1 VYSRLVILASD
12 SDHERTAG
20 FALIGHKVEDKSR
33 RHKRRSQEAI
43 AISARVA
50 QQDRSTPVL
59 GYGAEFMSEPIID
72 LGIGFL
78 FAVLIAFGVVA
89 AIRARRSRSA
99 VLRVPATPPPAMS
112 AIEADMDQVHSQIAV
127 ATRRLEICVEQ
138 MKSRTTSQLAE
149 IGKTSET
156 VGRLKAELAEKNAA
170 LATLIDKERAVGT
183 QLRATEIELT
193 AKTQSLEQVERA
205 LADRKAEFARFMNE
219 FNLHPELAKAQA
231 RHAAEVEALKAEKA
245 SLQAELSRS
254 REECAKLKD
263 DMLSM
268 QKQVETTWATER
280 MANAVLRERIND
292 VASEVVRVAVALEG
306 LNSPIDSLVAGK
318 AASAPAV
325 AVAEEPLSHDQRGNG
340 LSGEITLPVPIENG
354 DGTSSDLIH
363 RIRALRQRAVRTEAT
378 P

>member
-1 VYSRLVILASD
+1 
-12 SDHERTAG
+12 
-20 FALIGHKVEDKSR
+20 
-33 RHKRRSQEAI
+33 
-43 AISARVA
+43 
-50 QQDRSTPVL
+50 
-59 GYGAEFMSEPIID
+59 MSEPIID
-72 LGIGFL
+72 VGIGFL
-78 FAVLIAFGVVA
+78 FAVLIAFGIA
-89 AIRARRSRSA
+89 AAMRARMSRSA
-99 VLRVPATPPPAMS
+99 VLRVPATPPPVIS

-170 LATLIDKERAVGT
+170 LAMLIDKERAVGT
-183 QLRATEIELT
+183 ALRATETELA
-193 AKTQSLEQVERA
+193 AKCQNLEQVERA

-231 RHAAEVEALKAEKA
+231 RHAAEVEAVKAEKA
-245 SLQAELSRS
+245 SLQVELARS
-254 REECAKLKD
+254 REECAKLQE

-318 AASAPAV
+318 AASAQ
-325 AVAEEPLSHDQRGNG
+325 AVAEEPSSNG
-340 LSGEITLPVPIENG
+340 RIGEITLPVPLENG
-354 DGTSSDLIH
+354 DGGSSDLIH
-363 RIRALRQRAVRTEAT
+363 RIRALRQRAARTDAT